1 MTLSALSSADE
12 CTAVHVWAHSSQPGC
27 AKSMMSAVS
36 VLQAARRLAQEW
48 EPVELQAV
56 GVPCP

>member
-1 MTLSALSSADE
+1 M
-12 CTAVHVWAHSSQPGC
+12 CHAVHVWAHSLQPGC